1 MWWCGVRRNGQS
13 TVRPRRL
20 RGRGKKEA
28 AVLRTFGRCRA
39 RFRVQMGWVG
49 AALCRAAALPG
60 RAGPDKE
67 ARRRSRGKLS
77 AGEEG
82 GEGEGADRWGQA
94 EGMTENRK
102 GITEKGRND

>member
-1 MWWCGVRRNGQS
+1 VQRNGRS

-20 RGRGKKEA
+20 RGGGKKGGGA
-28 AVLRTFGRCRA
+28 GVSRVAGLGLGFWVPGHRGFPFVGRRRC
-39 RFRVQMGWVG
+39 
-49 AALCRAAALPG
+49 PG
-60 RAGPDKE
+60 RAGLDKE

-94 EGMTENRK
+94 EGMTEKGKERLRK
-102 GITEKGRND
+102 ERND